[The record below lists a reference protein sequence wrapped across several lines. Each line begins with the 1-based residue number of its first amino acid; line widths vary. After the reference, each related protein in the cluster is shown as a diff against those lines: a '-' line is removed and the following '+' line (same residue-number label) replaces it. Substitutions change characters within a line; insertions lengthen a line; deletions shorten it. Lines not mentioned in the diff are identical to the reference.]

1 MARTKLNIPE
11 GIGFDEFQKIRN
23 ILNDIM
29 KDLGANQV
37 SMRLNESRRNGGEAG
52 DEDPFFHFSYF
63 VGSVQ
68 NQNTA
73 QARERLCIPDP
84 GLFRFGD
91 NVTSKEVREAVRKA
105 VNGNLNDLF
114 AERGWPSQKS
124 VQKKG
129 MGSKG
134 MGRESG
140 LKYQKYIGIKVG
152 GRCVGT
158 LGASFGR
165 RPKNI
170 QAIDNKI
177 IAWAREPSSRAQLI
191 SHLRNTFSLWGP
203 SCP

>member
-1 MARTKLNIPE
+1 MARLKLNIPE
-11 GIGFDEFQKIRN
+11 GIGFDEFQRIRS

-29 KDLGANQV
+29 KDVGANQV

-52 DEDPFFHFSYF
+52 DESPFFHFSYF

-68 NQNTA
+68 NHNTA
-73 QARERLCIPDP
+73 QARETLCIPDP

-105 VNGNLNDLF
+105 VDGNLNDLF

-124 VQKKG
+124 IQKKG

-140 LKYQKYIGIKVG
+140 LKYQKYIGIKID

-158 LGASFGR
+158 LGVSFGR
-165 RPKNI
+165 RPKNEK
-170 QAIDNKI
+170 AIDTKI
-177 IAWAREPSSRAQLI
+177 IAWAREIGSRAKLI
-191 SHLRNTFSLWGP
+191 NHLRNTFSLWGP